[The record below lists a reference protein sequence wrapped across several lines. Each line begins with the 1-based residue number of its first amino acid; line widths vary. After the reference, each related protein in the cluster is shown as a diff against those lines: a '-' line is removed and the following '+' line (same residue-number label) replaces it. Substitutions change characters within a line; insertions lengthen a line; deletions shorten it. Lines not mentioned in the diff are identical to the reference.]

1 MVNLKVKAC
10 RNIYLMEQSQV
21 LFGLFRGS
29 RWNNAIGIK
38 EYERKIGYGEDG
50 FKNILGVDI
59 SELTSFSYR

>member
-1 MVNLKVKAC
+1 
-10 RNIYLMEQSQV
+10 MEQSQV
-21 LFGLFRGS
+21 LVGVFLGS

-59 SELTSFSYR
+59 SGLTSFSYR